1 MNLPNTLTTSRLV
14 AALVVMLAMA
24 LPIPFS
30 TTLAFVVF
38 VAASITD
45 YWDGKLARTRYGV
58 TAFGKLMD
66 PLADKVLVCAALVGF
81 VGIRLQY
88 EPAYSL
94 VPAWVVVV
102 IIAREFAVTGLRL
115 LVASGGE
122 ARILSAGSWGKL
134 KTVWQMVAIIATF
147 ILLAVRE
154 DFLPI
159 AAARGWLRLSEA
171 ILRQYDTAFV
181 ITSWVM
187 STLVVAV
194 TLVSG
199 WKYFADHW
207 DLVTAE
213 M

>member
-1 MNLPNTLTTSRLV
+1 MNLPNMLTVSRLV
-14 AALVVMLAMA
+14 AAVVLMLLMA

-30 TTLAFVVF
+30 TTLAFLVF

-45 YWDGKLARTRYGV
+45 YWDGKLARMHYGV

-66 PLADKVLVCAALVGF
+66 PLADKVLVCAALVSF
-81 VGIRLQY
+81 VGIRLPY
-88 EPAYSL
+88 EPDYSL

-115 LVASGGE
+115 LA
-122 ARILSAGSWGKL
+122 AAADQRRIISAGNWGKL

-147 ILLAVRE
+147 ILLAART
-154 DFLPI
+154 DALPY
-159 AAARGWLRLSEA
+159 LDLSEKF
-171 ILRQYDTAFV
+171 LRQYDAAFV
-181 ITSWVM
+181 ITSWIL
-187 STLVVAV
+187 STLVVAI
-194 TLVSG
+194 TLISG
-199 WKYFADHW
+199 WKYFADHM

>member
-81 VGIRLQY
+81 VGIRLKY

-122 ARILSAGSWGKL
+122 RRILSAGGWGKL
-134 KTVWQMVAIIATF
+134 KTVWQMIAIIATF

-154 DFLPI
+154 DFMPI
-159 AAARGWLRLSEA
+159 AADRGWLRLSEA
-171 ILRQYDTAFV
+171 VLRSYDAAFV
-181 ITSWVM
+181 ITSWVL